1 MMMKMKKSKR
11 KIKTALVNTPVKSPV
26 VDKDVVYLTSQSTY
40 YGQQKPVK
48 VARPQGIKPLEI

>member
-1 MMMKMKKSKR
+1 MMKMKKSKR
-11 KIKTALVNTPVKSPV
+11 KIKTAPVKSPV